1 MEDKITQ
8 VFSGTL
14 VEVEFIAQIM
24 DDNGIEYLIRD
35 QERESRIAGWVAD
48 IIPQKQCSL
57 FVFERDYDVAMN
69 LIEEIS
75 QAELGEEIEDEI

>member
-35 QERESRIAGWVAD
+35 QERESR
-48 IIPQKQCSL
+48 
-57 FVFERDYDVAMN
+57 
-69 LIEEIS
+69 
-75 QAELGEEIEDEI
+75 